1 MIHITKHALEQ
12 YKKRISNTDNLDK
25 QVYLKVINQILSD
38 ARYISDNANGILLR
52 NEDLSI
58 EMIVKRRKLITI
70 YPIKKR

>member
-1 MIHITKHALEQ
+1 MIYITKHALEQ